1 MNNKNYFFLVMAYN
15 EELLIKK
22 TIIELITVI
31 KKTKIV
37 NYHVYIVDDGS
48 TDNTSIIIDDLIKN
62 FDVKFNVIKNSKN
75 IGISISVKNFINS
88 QLFEDNDFLILIS
101 GDNDLS
107 SELIENLINESK
119 NVDVVLSYFINR
131 EKKGYLRAFLSTFFN
146 LLMCTIF
153 KVYAFYLQG
162 PFVWPLKF
170 VKKMKIYSI
179 GVAYVSEVNI
189 KLLHSG
195 LTYCEVSG
203 IMNTGSENSTSLR
216 IKNFFDI
223 FFTIIILIYEIYVVR
238 LYKGKSIRFLK

>member
-37 NYHVYIVDDGS
+37 NYHIYIVNDGS
-48 TDNTSIIIDDLIKN
+48 TDNTSIVIDDLIKN

-107 SELIENLINESK
+107 ACHFS
-119 NVDVVLSYFINR
+119 F
-131 EKKGYLRAFLSTFFN
+131 
-146 LLMCTIF
+146 C
-153 KVYAFYLQG
+153 Q
-162 PFVWPLKF
+162 
-170 VKKMKIYSI
+170 
-179 GVAYVSEVNI
+179 
-189 KLLHSG
+189 LHI
-195 LTYCEVSG
+195 TC
-203 IMNTGSENSTSLR
+203 
-216 IKNFFDI
+216 
-223 FFTIIILIYEIYVVR
+223 
-238 LYKGKSIRFLK
+238 